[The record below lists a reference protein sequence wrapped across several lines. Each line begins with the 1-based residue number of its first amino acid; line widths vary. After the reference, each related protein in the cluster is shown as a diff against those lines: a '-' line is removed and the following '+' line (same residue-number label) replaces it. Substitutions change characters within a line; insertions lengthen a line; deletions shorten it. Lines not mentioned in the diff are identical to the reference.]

1 LNTSLLMYEKSYLTK
16 AILISGFFFVC
27 MMGAQNTDL
36 NIDELETNYLNKEY
50 SNREE
55 LKVLEELVNQSKNPQ
70 KILIYSNQLIEKAAA
85 ADSIQYLFK
94 GYLQRGNAY
103 RLKSDL
109 TKALD
114 SYFKAA
120 KIANEGIKNEGD
132 SISMINLALTNIT
145 IGDVYS
151 VMGNHDNSIAY
162 YEEAILS
169 LRKNSKDRTDSI
181 NLATAL
187 LNIGDEYFYVD
198 DYDKA
203 MEFLA
208 ESGKICKILSYR
220 VGSAYNLG
228 NIGMVYAKQNKPQL
242 AQENINKAI
251 QILIEEKDYYPIS
264 VYLIY
269 IAEIY
274 MDLDKPAIA
283 IEYAQRGLDMAI
295 KYQLKDEISDANL
308 KLSEIYDKIGNHE
321 SALFHYKKYIE
332 FRDLVNNVSKVQE
345 LGDLRTEFE
354 VSKKQI
360 ENDLLTQQ
368 NKNQRILT
376 YSFLGGILL
385 LSLLVFGLYRRNRFI
400 NKTKSIIDEEK
411 KKIDELLCNILPEE
425 TAEELKKYGKVKA
438 KKHNSVTVLFTDF
451 KEFTSYAEGLPPEK
465 LVEMIDVYFT
475 AFDKI
480 IVKYNLEKIKTIGDS
495 YMCAGGL
502 PEPSEDHHY
511 RITKAAFEIIEFVN
525 NMKQQ
530 AQNNNE
536 SRLDVRIG
544 IHTGPV
550 VAGVVGKN
558 KFCYD
563 IWGNTVNTAS
573 RMESSGEIGKV
584 NISEATHALLKENPE
599 FSFKSR
605 GKIETKGKRLVEM
618 YFVELN

>member
-1 LNTSLLMYEKSYLTK
+1 MYEKSYLTK

-251 QILIEEKDYYPIS
+251 QILIEEKNYYPIS

-605 GKIETKGKRLVEM
+605 GKIETKGNRLVEM

>member
-1 LNTSLLMYEKSYLTK
+1 MNTSLLMYEKSYLTK

>member
-1 LNTSLLMYEKSYLTK
+1 MRK
-16 AILISGFFFVC
+16 AFIIMGFFFGC
-27 MMGAQNTDL
+27 TIHNAQELTSK
-36 NIDELETNYLNKEY
+36 IDSLENVYLNKNYAEQDLL
-50 SNREE
+50 SILNTLANKSIE
-55 LKVLEELVNQSKNPQ
+55 PQ
-70 KILIYSNQLIEKAAA
+70 KILIYSNKLIEKATEV
-85 ADSIQYLFK
+85 DSIQHLFQ

-109 TKALD
+109 AKALE
-114 SYFKAA
+114 SYFEAA
-120 KIANEGIKNEGD
+120 KIASKSKKNGKSLRGEV
-132 SISMINLALTNIT
+132 NLALTNIT

-151 VMGNHDNSIAY
+151 IMGNHDNSIAY

>member
-1 LNTSLLMYEKSYLTK
+1 MYEKSYLTK

>member
-605 GKIETKGKRLVEM
+605 GKIETKGNRLVEM

>member
-1 LNTSLLMYEKSYLTK
+1 MYEKSYLTK

-605 GKIETKGKRLVEM
+605 GKIETKGNRLVEM